1 MKYFEQHFLQ
11 QPRSL
16 WFSLAMLAVIAA
28 AVWYYS
34 VPRQHPPAAD
44 GRSAVIDAAASQLRV
59 QGDSDEIEAI
69 GADLKATNLRGLDSE
84 LGVID
89 AELGR

>member
-1 MKYFEQHFLQ
+1 MKFFKQYFFH

-16 WFSLAMLAVIAA
+16 WFSIAVLAVIAA

-34 VPRQHPPAAD
+34 VPRPHAPVAD

-59 QGDSDEIEAI
+59 QGDSDDVEAI
-69 GADLKATNLRGLDSE
+69 GADLKATDLQGLDSE
-84 LGVID
+84 LDDID

>member
-1 MKYFEQHFLQ
+1 MKFFKQYFLH

-16 WFSLAMLAVIAA
+16 WFSLAMLAAIAV

-34 VPRQHPPAAD
+34 VPRRHPPAAD